1 MKQLKQFEVNVMD
14 LDNSQACETFDIMAH
29 SRREAKEIA
38 ARRYL
43 EMHHEL
49 HFCLWYHIEET

>member
-29 SRREAKEIA
+29 SRREAKDTA
-38 ARRYL
+38 AKQYREKYHGL
-43 EMHHEL
+43 NL
-49 HFCLWYHIEET
+49 CLWYHIEEA